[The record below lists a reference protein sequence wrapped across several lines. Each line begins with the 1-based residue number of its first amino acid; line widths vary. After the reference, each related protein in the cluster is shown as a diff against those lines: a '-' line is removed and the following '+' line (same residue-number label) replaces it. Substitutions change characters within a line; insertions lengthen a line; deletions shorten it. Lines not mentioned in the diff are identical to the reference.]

1 MSARIRIYNI
11 IIIKINI
18 FLTATSRHE
27 DSGRWNVVL
36 LIYSTILFDRSKFET
51 GCIMLLFLP
60 RYKTAAAS
68 SLPHT
73 RYVCYDIRHFFYYI
87 ILWYPEAWRRS
98 KTSGQITKS
107 INYTHTQ
114 SRVTRPTGRPL
125 IASGTGLTIKFSR
138 VKHEYYNNAIII
150 WCIIY
155 DERWTWRLK
164 IYCNLKNRV
173 YLLRIGTRK
182 IRYDITRIK
191 LWKFEKNTIK
201 SNFLYI
207 YVYKV

>member
-1 MSARIRIYNI
+1 M
-11 IIIKINI
+11 
-18 FLTATSRHE
+18 TATSRHE

-36 LIYSTILFDRSKFET
+36 FYSTILFDRSKFET

-60 RYKTAAAS
+60 RYKTAAAF

-73 RYVCYDIRHFFYYI
+73 RYVCYDIRHFFYY

-114 SRVTRPTGRPL
+114 TRVTRPTGRPL
-125 IASGTGLTIKFSR
+125 IASGTELTIKFSR
-138 VKHEYYNNAIII
+138 VKHEYYNNAIL
-150 WCIIY
+150 IIY
-155 DERWTWRLK
+155 DERWTRRLK

-173 YLLRIGTRK
+173 YLVQGKFDRILQG
-182 IRYDITRIK
+182 
-191 LWKFEKNTIK
+191 
-201 SNFLYI
+201 
-207 YVYKV
+207 